1 MASGLKRPSNG
12 SVSGRDGLCRA
23 MTLKGE
29 PCRRKALG
37 ADGLCL
43 VHNGSQDMREL
54 GRLGGRAIP
63 KAKREDA
70 QRESLREFLRREVDP
85 ARVWAA
91 IEAGLESGNDR
102 DRLAASKLLL
112 TELYEPAADQK
123 REREAEQ
130 EEARQ
135 ALTNRLEGLAG
146 RAVLRTL
153 VERGVIRP
161 RGAAGQSFEGVV
173 MFDLR
178 ELAEWAASWAPR
190 PLTVNDIPCATC
202 GKAGVRLVVV
212 EGVAVEGEVLGG
224 GTVDGHPVYCRA
236 CRPEAEG
243 SSPQPVRV
251 RPADVQV

>member
-1 MASGLKRPSNG
+1 MRPT
-12 SVSGRDGLCRA
+12 DLAGLCRA
-23 MTLKGE
+23 TTRKGE
-29 PCRRKALG
+29 PCRRKALD

-54 GRLGGRAIP
+54 GRKGGRATP

-70 QRESLREFLRREVDP
+70 QRQTLRDFLRREVDP

-112 TELYEPAADQK
+112 TELYEPAAEQQ
-123 REREAEQ
+123 RAQETEVAEAREA
-130 EEARQ
+130 
-135 ALTNRLEGLAG
+135 LSNRLEGLAG

-161 RGAAGQSFEGVV
+161 GGAAGRSFESVV

-178 ELAEWAASWAPR
+178 ELAEWAATWSPR
-190 PLTVNDIPCATC
+190 PLTVTDVPCATC
-202 GKAGVRLVVV
+202 GKAGVRLM
-212 EGVAVEGEVLGG
+212 AEGELAAGAS
-224 GTVDGHPVYCRA
+224 VYCA
-236 CRPEAEG
+236 PCRPEEKPSNTEPVAE
-243 SSPQPVRV
+243 PTAIP
-251 RPADVQV
+251 PDVEPRQRRSLA